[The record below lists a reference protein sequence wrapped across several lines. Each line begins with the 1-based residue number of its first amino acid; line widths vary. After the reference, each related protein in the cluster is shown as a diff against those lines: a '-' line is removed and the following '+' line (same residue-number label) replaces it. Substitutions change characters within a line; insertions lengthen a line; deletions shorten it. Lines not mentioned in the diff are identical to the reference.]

1 MTYILARSKEIIENQ
16 VLVVSCHP
24 GWVKTD
30 MGGENAPLSVE
41 EGAETPVWL
50 AYTPVSQLKNGEF
63 YSEKG
68 LMNW

>member
-1 MTYILARSKEIIENQ
+1 MTYILARSKEATDKQ

-30 MGGENAPLSVE
+30 MGGDRAPLTVE

-50 AYTPVSQLKNGEF
+50 AYTPASQLKNGEF
-63 YSEKG
+63 YSNKAVCA
-68 LMNW
+68 W